1 MNAAR
6 HHYHIFETAHGFCAI
21 AWNDAGITRFQLPS
35 GIAEATE
42 SNLLRRTTDAA
53 PDTPTPEVADVI
65 AAVHRYYAGEAI
77 DFSHIPIDLGELG
90 ELSQRIYTAQRHV
103 PWGATTTYGGLAKE
117 LGIDDW
123 EGARD
128 VGQAMGKNPV
138 PLIIPC
144 HSVLAAGGKPGGF
157 SAPGGTETKIRML
170 ELEGVRVGPA
180 PPAQG
185 SLGL

>member
-1 MNAAR
+1 MNAAH
-6 HHYHIFETAHGFCAI
+6 HHYHVFETAHGFCAI
-21 AWNDAGITRFQLPS
+21 AWNDTGITRFQLPS
-35 GIAEATE
+35 GVPEATE
-42 SNLLRRTTDAA
+42 SNLLRRTPHAA
-53 PDTPTPEVADVI
+53 PGTPPPEVSEVI
-65 AAVHRYYAGEAI
+65 AAAHRYYTGEAI

-90 ELSQRIYTAQRHV
+90 ELSQRIYTALRQI
-103 PWGATTTYGGLAKE
+103 PWGTTTTYSGLAKD
-117 LGIDDW
+117 LGIDAW

-144 HSVLAAGGKPGGF
+144 HRVLAAGGKPGGF

-170 ELEGVRVGPA
+170 ELEGVRIGPP

-185 SLGL
+185 TLL